1 MPPITADSTSRP
13 RLSVIILNHNSGGL
27 LLDCLNSIFA
37 DPPPFSFE
45 VVIPDNASSDL
56 SLERARQAWGD
67 RIRILENG
75 ANRGFA
81 WGNNR
86 GIDAARG
93 TYLCLLNPDTVVH
106 PGALSALVDFL
117 DRHPCAGFAGPKV
130 LGPDGAP
137 QTSAKRSIPTLFDA
151 VSHALFLSR
160 IFPKSRRFGRYETT
174 YLDDDQPQQVEASD
188 GCCMMVRRSVID
200 QIGKLDEGYFIY
212 CEDVD
217 WFLRAK
223 WAGWEVWYCPHSVI
237 VHLGSHTR
245 TFRRWQAVRDF
256 HDSMIRFH
264 RKFYARQYPPAINT
278 LIYGAVRS
286 RMYLIMGWRSL
297 RGWN

>member
-1 MPPITADSTSRP
+1 MPPITADSASP
-13 RLSVIILNHNSGGL
+13 RLSVIILNHNSGDL

-93 TYLCLLNPDTVVH
+93 SYLCLLNPDTVVR
-106 PGALSALVDFL
+106 PGALIALVDFL
-117 DRHPCAGFAGPKV
+117 DRHPCAGFVGPKV
-130 LGPDGAP
+130 LGPDGVP
-137 QTSAKRSIPTLFDA
+137 QPSAKRSIPTLFDA

-174 YLDDDQPQQVEASD
+174 YFDDDQPQQVEASD

-278 LIYGAVRS
+278 LIYAAVRS

>member
-1 MPPITADSTSRP
+1 MPPITTDSASEP
-13 RLSVIILNHNSGGL
+13 RLSVIILNHNAGTL
-27 LLDCLNSIFA
+27 LLDCLNSIYA

-45 VVIPDNASSDL
+45 IIVPDNASTDQ
-56 SLERARQAWGD
+56 SLELARQAWGD
-67 RIRILENG
+67 RTRILENG

-93 TYLCLLNPDTVVH
+93 SYLCLLNPDTVVR

-117 DRHPCAGFAGPKV
+117 EQHPRAGFAGPKV
-130 LGPDGAP
+130 LGSDGAL
-137 QTSAKRSIPTLFDA
+137 QSSAKRSIPTLFDA
-151 VSHALFLSR
+151 VSHALLLSR
-160 IFPKSRRFGRYETT
+160 IFPRSRRFGRYETT

-223 WAGWEVWYCPHSVI
+223 WAGWEVWYCPDSVI

-264 RKFYARQYPPAINT
+264 RKFYARQYPPAINA
-278 LIYGAVRS
+278 LIYGAVRA
-286 RMYLIMGWRSL
+286 RMYLIMGWRTL